1 VATVAEHQPGLFEV
15 FGIELEYM
23 IVDSA
28 SLDVAPAADWLLTE
42 VAGEL
47 TDEYEDGTLAWNNEL
62 ALHVIEFKLNG
73 PSPTL
78 DRLPEAFQAAITRA
92 NTALATRGLQL
103 MPTGMHP
110 WMDPARDLKLWPH
123 DSRVVYEAFDRIF
136 GCRGHGWAN
145 LQSMHLNLPFCGDD
159 EFRRLHTAIRLL
171 MPVLPALTASSPVVD
186 GSLSGQLDTR
196 LAVYRNNCARIPSVT
211 GAVIPEAMTS
221 IAQYRDELLGRIY
234 RDLAPHDPERVLAHE
249 WVHARGAIARFDRM
263 AIEIR
268 VLDTQEC
275 PRADLAFARL
285 IVATLRELC
294 AGRWSDVTVQEQWR
308 TADLARALAASIERA
323 ELAECADGRYLRA
336 LGLRRGTVT
345 LHELWGHLAEQ
356 AAAAGWLD
364 PDSERVLE
372 HYLRHGSLATRIS
385 RAIGREPPRARIA
398 ATYRQLCESLAAGEL
413 WPG

>member
-1 VATVAEHQPGLFEV
+1 MATVVDRQPGLFEV

-23 IVDSA
+23 IVDGET
-28 SLDVAPAADWLLTE
+28 LDVVPAADWLLTE

-47 TDEYEDGTLAWNNEL
+47 TDEFISGALAWNNEL

-78 DRLPEAFQAAITRA
+78 DGLPAAFQVEIERA
-92 NTALATRGLQL
+92 STALAARGLRL

-123 DSRVVYEAFDRIF
+123 DNRTVYETFDRIF

-145 LQSMHLNLPFCGDD
+145 LQSMHLNLPFAGDD

-171 MPVLPALTASSPVVD
+171 MPVLPALTASSPLAD
-186 GSLSGQLDTR
+186 GQRTGQLDTR
-196 LAVYRNNCARIPSVT
+196 LAVYRHNCARIPSVT
-211 GAVIPEAMTS
+211 GQVIPEPVTS
-221 IAQYRDELLGRIY
+221 IVQYRDELLGGIY
-234 RDLAPHDPERVLAHE
+234 RDLAPYDTQRVLAHE
-249 WVHARGAIARFDRM
+249 WVNARGAIARFDRM

-268 VLDTQEC
+268 VLDTQET

-285 IVATLRELC
+285 IAATLRALC
-294 AGRWSDVTVQEQWR
+294 AGRWAGTAEQEQWR
-308 TADLARALAASIERA
+308 TTDLARALGSAIEQA
-323 ELAECADGRYLRA
+323 EAAECADGRYLRA
-336 LGLRRGTVT
+336 LGLNRSSAT
-345 LHELWGHLAEQ
+345 LWQLWGHLAEQ

-385 RAIGREPPRARIA
+385 QALGREPSRAQIA
-398 ATYRQLCESLAAGEL
+398 GVYRQLCDALAAGEL

>member
-1 VATVAEHQPGLFEV
+1 MATVVDRQPGLFEV

-23 IVDSA
+23 IVDA
-28 SLDVAPAADWLLTE
+28 GTLEVVPAADWLLTE

-47 TDEYEDGTLAWNNEL
+47 TDEYANGAVAWNNEL

-73 PSPTL
+73 PSPVL
-78 DRLPEAFQAAITRA
+78 DGLPAAFQAEIASA
-92 NTALATRGLQL
+92 NAALARRGLQL

-123 DSRVVYEAFDRIF
+123 DNRTVYETFDRIF

-145 LQSMHLNLPFCGDD
+145 LQSMHLNLPFAGDD

-171 MPVLPALTASSPVVD
+171 LPALPALTASSPLAD
-186 GSLSGQLDTR
+186 GRPTGQLDTR
-196 LAVYRNNCARIPSVT
+196 LAVYRHNCARIPSVT
-211 GAVIPEAMTS
+211 GQVVPEPVTS
-221 IAQYRDELLGRIY
+221 IVEYRDQLLGGIY
-234 RDLAPHDPERVLAHE
+234 RDLAPFDPQRVLAHE
-249 WVHARGAIARFDRM
+249 WVNARGAIARFDRM

-268 VLDTQEC
+268 VLDTQET

-294 AGRWSDVTVQEQWR
+294 AGRWSGTAEQEQWR
-308 TADLARALAASIERA
+308 TADLARALGAAIERA
-323 ELAECADGRYLRA
+323 EAAECADGRYLRA
-336 LGLRRGTVT
+336 LGLQRSSAT
-345 LHELWGHLAEQ
+345 LWQLWGHLAEQ
-356 AAAAGWLD
+356 AAAGGWLD
-364 PDSERVLE
+364 ADSERVLE

-385 RAIGREPPRARIA
+385 RALGSEPPRARVA
-398 ATYRQLCESLAAGEL
+398 GVYRQLCEALAAGEL

>member
-1 VATVAEHQPGLFEV
+1 VAAVVDQQPGLFEV

-23 IVDSA
+23 IVDGE
-28 SLDVAPAADWLLTE
+28 SLDVVPAADWLLTE

-47 TDEYEDGTLAWNNEL
+47 TDEYANGTVAWNNEL

-78 DRLPEAFQAAITRA
+78 DGLPAAFQAGIAQA
-92 NTALATRGLQL
+92 NTVLAMRGLRL

-123 DSRVVYEAFDRIF
+123 DNRTVYEAFDRIF

-145 LQSMHLNLPFCGDD
+145 LQSMHLNLPFAGDD

-171 MPVLPALTASSPVVD
+171 MPVLPGLTASSPVVD
-186 GSLSGQLDTR
+186 GRLSGQLDTR
-196 LAVYRNNCARIPSVT
+196 LAVYRHNCARIPSVT
-211 GAVIPEAMTS
+211 GLVIPEPVTS
-221 IAQYRDELLGRIY
+221 IVQYRDELLGGIY
-234 RDLAPHDPERVLAHE
+234 RDLAAHDPQRVLAHE
-249 WVHARGAIARFDRM
+249 WVNARGAIARFDRM

-285 IVATLRELC
+285 IVAVLSDLC
-294 AGRWSDVTVQEQWR
+294 AGRWSGTAEQEQWR
-308 TADLARALAASIERA
+308 TADLARALEAAMERG
-323 ELAECADGRYLRA
+323 ETAECADSRYLRA
-336 LGLRRGTVT
+336 LGLRRSSVT
-345 LHELWGHLAEQ
+345 LQQLWGHLAEQ
-356 AAAAGWLD
+356 AATGGWLD
-364 PDSERVLE
+364 TDSERVLE
-372 HYLRHGSLATRIS
+372 HYLRHGTLATRIS
-385 RAIGREPPRARIA
+385 RALGREPPRARISGV
-398 ATYRQLCESLAAGEL
+398 YRQLCEALAAGEL